1 MNTFLIFIILLI
13 FIYEFT
19 KRIKY
24 INNQS
29 VIEKFEDIPISKMT
43 YLPSNFTNNFQ
54 HDLNI
59 KDISEDLGVKR
70 SINQVISSVQE
81 DIPNNFFKPLDIN
94 LFRKNMPKWT
104 VCQRPWIECYT
115 ILDPIIDQKNAMIEF
130 KNKNPELLSIWEKNK
145 LNDTILYK

>member
-94 LFRKNMPKWT
+94 LYNYYSVYR
-104 VCQRPWIECYT
+104 Y
-115 ILDPIIDQKNAMIEF
+115 D
-130 KNKNPELLSIWEKNK
+130 
-145 LNDTILYK
+145 